1 MAPWWAWVLLWV
13 LLLAGSA
20 VWLGLLSRRVWRK
33 VTVLTREVER
43 AAAAVAELEAR
54 AEELRDLDL
63 PPTAVTQPP
72 HRMWAQYREQRASAR
87 AARRARRAERMPPWA
102 RVD

>member
-33 VTVLTREVER
+33 VTVLSREVER
-43 AAAAVAELEAR
+43 AAAAVAAGSSR
-54 AEELRDLDL
+54 PGPRSCVTCGPASDSGHPASSQDVG
-63 PPTAVTQPP
+63 AVSGATGLGTG
-72 HRMWAQYREQRASAR
+72 RSSSAPR
-87 AARRARRAERMPPWA
+87 
-102 RVD
+102 

>member
-1 MAPWWAWVLLWV
+1 VLWV

-20 VWLGLLSRRVWRK
+20 LWLGVLSRRVWGK
-33 VTVLTREVER
+33 VTVLSREVER

-54 AEELRDLDL
+54 AGEPSDLDVTR
-63 PPTAVTQPP
+63 TAVTQPP
-72 HRMWAQYREQRASAR
+72 HRMWAQYREHRASAR